1 MTVVPRMMGLLTAAY
16 GVSAIARPDI
26 IRRHGELDDTDAVR
40 LLSTIVGVRDL
51 VSGTLIVLAPA
62 GRPLTAALGVRVA
75 FDLGDAAAFGTL
87 LPTRRA
93 RRKIA
98 GRRPRLGRAVRRHDS
113 PGPAMKVAV
122 IGSGISGLTAAHV
135 IARRGNEVTL
145 YEKDGTSAATRTP
158 SPWPAS
164 AARSASTPA
173 SSSTTGGRT
182 RT

>member
-1 MTVVPRMMGLLTAAY
+1 MTIVPRMMGLLTAAY

-98 GRRPRLGRAVRRHDS
+98 GVALGW
-113 PGPAMKVAV
+113 
-122 IGSGISGLTAAHV
+122 AA
-135 IARRGNEVTL
+135 L
-145 YEKDGTSAATRTP
+145 CAATIP
-158 SPWPAS
+158 Q
-164 AARSASTPA
+164 ARP
-173 SSSTTGGRT
+173 
-182 RT
+182 

>member
-1 MTVVPRMMGLLTAAY
+1 MMGLLTAAY

-51 VSGTLIVLAPA
+51 V
-62 GRPLTAALGVRVA
+62 RVA

-98 GRRPRLGRAVRRHDS
+98 GVALGW
-113 PGPAMKVAV
+113 
-122 IGSGISGLTAAHV
+122 AA
-135 IARRGNEVTL
+135 L
-145 YEKDGTSAATRTP
+145 CAATIP
-158 SPWPAS
+158 Q
-164 AARSASTPA
+164 ARP
-173 SSSTTGGRT
+173 
-182 RT
+182 